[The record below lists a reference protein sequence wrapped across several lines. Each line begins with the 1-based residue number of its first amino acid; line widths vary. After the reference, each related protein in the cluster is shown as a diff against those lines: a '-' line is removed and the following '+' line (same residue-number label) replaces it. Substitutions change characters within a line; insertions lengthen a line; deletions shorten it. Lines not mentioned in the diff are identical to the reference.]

1 MIEEELKGLDID
13 GSGKITICAHQI
25 RNVPGNEKY
34 ICFQNAH
41 VSLYYLEQEEIA
53 TIGEAD
59 SDTEPMMIWKIVR
72 NALLDIAQR
81 NHCPK
86 DVTEKI
92 EKAFEHMSR
101 EFFHNILQRNRE
113 IERETM
119 LGIER
124 EVEGFVSPEAMAD
137 IEEELRNQD
146 EEY

>member
-1 MIEEELKGLDID
+1 MSRMAPGTWVLMNWLAAAILRAEGRSSGSFLAKLLREFDKAGIETELFEEHRYTPAPWQ
-13 GSGKITICAHQI
+13 S
-25 RNVPGNEKY
+25 
-34 ICFQNAH
+34 
-41 VSLYYLEQEEIA
+41 
-53 TIGEAD
+53 
-59 SDTEPMMIWKIVR
+59 EP
-72 NALLDIAQR
+72 
-81 NHCPK
+81 
-86 DVTEKI
+86 
-92 EKAFEHMSR
+92 MSR